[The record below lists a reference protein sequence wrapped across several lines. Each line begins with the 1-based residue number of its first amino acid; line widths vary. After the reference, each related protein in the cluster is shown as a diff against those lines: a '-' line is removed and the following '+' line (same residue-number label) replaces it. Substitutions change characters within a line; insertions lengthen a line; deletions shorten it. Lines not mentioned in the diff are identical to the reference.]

1 VGEQRCDAI
10 GAGDSNQLQA
20 CAEVCGQE
28 PGYVDVVPPGRPID
42 DGAERREILRN
53 RNPDHTCFEKL
64 VEIIGPRRRGQQV
77 EKDERT
83 NEPS

>member
-1 VGEQRCDAI
+1 VRR
-10 GAGDSNQLQA
+10 
-20 CAEVCGQE
+20 
-28 PGYVDVVPPGRPID
+28 YVDVVPPWRALD

-53 RNPDHTCFEKL
+53 RNPDHTCFEKP